1 MNRILVAMAVSALLA
16 GAAACSDPA
25 PEPDEGLEPTMQ
37 EPVTPPPVEE
47 MPPVDATVPPPA
59 TDNSTLPTD
68 GRESEETVMPESETL
83 FY

>member
-16 GAAACSDPA
+16 GVAACSDPA
-25 PEPDEGLEPTMQ
+25 PEPEEGLEPTIQ
-37 EPVTPPPVEE
+37 EPVALPPAEE
-47 MPPVDATVPPPA
+47 MPPVDATVPPSS

-68 GRESEETVMPESETL
+68 GRESEETVKPESETL